1 MPKCSVI
8 IPNYNHA
15 NYLAQR
21 INSILSQTYNNYEL
35 IILDDGSKDESL
47 AVIEKYKTHAKVAHI
62 IVNET
67 NSGSPFHQWTK
78 GITLASGE
86 WIWIAE
92 SDDYAEP
99 DFLET
104 AFATIAKCP
113 EAGIFYS
120 DSIYNTDDGTPYR
133 FKNSASFKN
142 DYFQT
147 KKWSDDYCITG
158 TEELNYFLKYICTII
173 NASCTVIR
181 KDKLLNI
188 INNLKDFR
196 YHGDWYCFIAIALN
210 TNICY
215 SSKPLNSC
223 RMHQENFLN
232 NIQKSQSKKEYFRI
246 LNLLVKNDVIT
257 DKRKLIDF
265 FTLQFLGFGM
275 IKDGSVH
282 AVKIF
287 RSYFSINRRLA
298 FKVSAMLL
306 WQKITFRKRK
316 TIY

>member
-1 MPKCSVI
+1 MSKCSII

-21 INSILSQTYNNYEL
+21 INSILSQTYNDYEL

-47 AVIEKYKTHAKVAHI
+47 AVIEKYKTHAKVSHI

-67 NSGSPFHQWTK
+67 NSGSPFHQWVK

-92 SDDYAEP
+92 SDDFAGP

-104 AFATIAKCP
+104 AFDSIAKCP
-113 EAGIFYS
+113 EAGLFYS
-120 DSIYNTDDGTPYR
+120 DSIYNTNDGTPYR

-142 DYFQT
+142 NYFQT

-158 TEELNYFLKYICTII
+158 TEELNYCLKYICTVI

-188 INNLKDFR
+188 INNLDDFR
-196 YHGDWYCFIAIALN
+196 YHGDWYCFIAIAFN
-210 TNICY
+210 TKICY
-215 SSKPLNSC
+215 SSKQLNTC
-223 RMHQENFLN
+223 RMHQQNFLN
-232 NIQKSQSKKEYFRI
+232 TIQKSKSKEEYFRI
-246 LNLLVKNDVIT
+246 LNLLVKSDAIT
-257 DKRKLIDF
+257 RKRKLIGF

-275 IKDGSVH
+275 IKDGPGH
-282 AVKIF
+282 AIKILN
-287 RSYFSINRRLA
+287 SYFSINRRLA
-298 FKVSAMLL
+298 CKVAGFIF
-306 WQKITFRKRK
+306 WQKITFKKRK
-316 TIY
+316 PIY